1 MYDVYLSYSS
11 RDERAGGGLLA
22 LHKEKWARIT
32 INKFVCALSSLKYIG
47 RYSTYRYLLTIYRYV
62 IKKNS
67 SEKRI
72 VFLILAS
79 TVRYQYSK
87 TITIY
92 ITGFG

>member
-22 LHKEKWARIT
+22 FHKEKWARIT
-32 INKFVCALSSLKYIG
+32 MNKFVCALSSLKYIG
-47 RYSTYRYLLTIYRYV
+47 TYRYLSTIYRYV

-72 VFLILAS
+72 VFLIFAS
-79 TVRYQYSK
+79 TVRYRYS
-87 TITIY
+87 
-92 ITGFG
+92 